1 MWHGTQ
7 AGRRRESGHL
17 DGNAGGTKIDR
28 EMERQG
34 DQATAPDR
42 QGDRA
47 TGPAITA
54 VFGGVAGAYAA
65 ARPAYPAELYE
76 RLEELAGR
84 RLEGALVADVGAGT
98 GIAARQLRDR
108 GARVIA
114 IDPSE
119 GMLAE
124 LAASSPGIWAVLG
137 NGNALP
143 LRDRSVDFVTY
154 AQAWH
159 WVDPERAVPEFRRVL
174 RPGGTFAAWW
184 NLTDRREPWAAAQ
197 ERRLRAACPTYHQA
211 RARYPNARGADEA
224 ALPYGTPMR
233 TAEFQWSRR
242 LPLAAH
248 LANLNSKSYVAG
260 LGPVGAAAVLE
271 TERAALL
278 AEFPD
283 GVVTERYRTMLEVV
297 RT

>member
-1 MWHGTQ
+1 MD
-7 AGRRRESGHL
+7 RR
-17 DGNAGGTKIDR
+17 
-28 EMERQG
+28 G
-34 DQATAPDR
+34 DQATAADR

-47 TGPAITA
+47 TGPGITA
-54 VFGGVAGAYAA
+54 VFGGVAEAYAA

-159 WVDPERAVPEFRRVL
+159 WVDQERAVPEFRRVL

-197 ERRLRAACPTYHQA
+197 ERRLIAACPTYHQA

-224 ALPYGTPMR
+224 ALPYGMPMR
-233 TAEFQWSRR
+233 TAEFRWSRR

-248 LANLNSKSYVAG
+248 LANLNSKSYVAR
-260 LGPVGAAAVLE
+260 LGPEGAAAFLE
-271 TERAALL
+271 TERVALL
-278 AEFPD
+278 TEFPD
-283 GVVTERYRTMLEVV
+283 GMVTERYRTMLEVV

>member
-1 MWHGTQ
+1 M
-7 AGRRRESGHL
+7 E
-17 DGNAGGTKIDR
+17 IDTA
-28 EMERQG
+28 MDRQG
-34 DQATAPDR
+34 DQAA
-42 QGDRA
+42 GA
-47 TGPAITA
+47 SITA
-54 VFGGVAGAYAA
+54 VFGRVAGAYAA
-65 ARPAYPAELYE
+65 ARPSYPAELYE

-84 RLEGALVADVGAGT
+84 RLERALVADVGAGT

-108 GARVIA
+108 GARVLA

-124 LAASSPGIWAVLG
+124 LAASSPGVWAVRG
-137 NGNALP
+137 SGNALP
-143 LRDRSVDFVTY
+143 LRDGSVDLVTY

-159 WVDPERAVPEFRRVL
+159 WVDPERAVPELRRVL
-174 RPGGTFAAWW
+174 RPGGSFAAWW

-197 ERRLRAACPTYHQA
+197 ELRLSAACPTYHQA
-211 RARYPNARGADEA
+211 RATYPNARGGDETV
-224 ALPYGTPMR
+224 LHDGLPMR
-233 TAEFQWSRR
+233 TAELHWSRR

-260 LGPVGAAAVLE
+260 LGPDGAAAFLE
-271 TERAALL
+271 AERAALL

-283 GVVTERYRTMLEVV
+283 GLVTERYRTMLEVV